1 MRKRLGPAT
10 LEEAFGAGVACLLQ
24 SLVSLLLPLPTV
36 SVAAIASKEK
46 AVSRVCVLAVLLCS
60 FNEARLPKTWGFLK
74 QIRYLF
80 VTFAGER
87 HVAPVFI

>member
-1 MRKRLGPAT
+1 MFTRHVGAVANVVRRCNRFDRKG
-10 LEEAFGAGVACLLQ
+10 C
-24 SLVSLLLPLPTV
+24 VSCIFWL
-36 SVAAIASKEK
+36 ARA
-46 AVSRVCVLAVLLCS
+46 VLAVLCS

-80 VTFAGER
+80 VTFAGRR

>member
-1 MRKRLGPAT
+1 M
-10 LEEAFGAGVACLLQ
+10 LEEAFGAGVACWLQ
-24 SLVSLLLPLPTV
+24 SLVSLLLPLPTE
-36 SVAAIASKEK
+36 SVAAIASNKKK

-80 VTFAGER
+80 VTFAGKR

>member
-1 MRKRLGPAT
+1 MLVAVLGV
-10 LEEAFGAGVACLLQ
+10 L
-24 SLVSLLLPLPTV
+24 
-36 SVAAIASKEK
+36 VAAVANRVRRCNRFEKEK

-80 VTFAGER
+80 VTFAGRR

>member
-1 MRKRLGPAT
+1 MLVAVLGV
-10 LEEAFGAGVACLLQ
+10 L
-24 SLVSLLLPLPTV
+24 
-36 SVAAIASKEK
+36 VAAVANRVRRCNRFEQKK
-46 AVSRVCVLAVLLCS
+46 VVSRVCVLAVLLCS

>member
-1 MRKRLGPAT
+1 MLVAVLGV
-10 LEEAFGAGVACLLQ
+10 L
-24 SLVSLLLPLPTV
+24 
-36 SVAAIASKEK
+36 VAAVANRVRRCNRFEQKK

-60 FNEARLPKTWGFLK
+60 FNEARLPKTWGFLQ

-80 VTFAGER
+80 VTFAGRR